1 MATDKYS
8 NIGKDGIVK
17 EGIFNR
23 FPILEP
29 VTVGDNYWKNP
40 RHSKLMIIGESNYFP
55 DNVDSV
61 FKDPVAWYQGEIT
74 KPLIPKEMEDNVSNY
89 KAGYAPFDRLRDSMK
104 AVLKTE
110 FNYIYEEAIYYNYF
124 LRPAIGGVSFRKYCK
139 QIDREVAGVALCE
152 ILEIVAPNIVI
163 FASKYAHDEF
173 TKYIKSSKYNDTRIE
188 FVYHPSNRFRRW
200 ESNPNSKQKFER
212 LLKDY
217 WLRNP

>member
-1 MATDKYS
+1 
-8 NIGKDGIVK
+8 
-17 EGIFNR
+17 
-23 FPILEP
+23 
-29 VTVGDNYWKNP
+29 
-40 RHSKLMIIGESNYFP
+40 MIIGESNYFP